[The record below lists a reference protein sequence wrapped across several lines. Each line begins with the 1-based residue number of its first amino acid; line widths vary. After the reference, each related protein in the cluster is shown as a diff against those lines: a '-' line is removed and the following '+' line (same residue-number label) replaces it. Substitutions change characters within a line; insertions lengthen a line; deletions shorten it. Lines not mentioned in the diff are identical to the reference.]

1 MILPNPTLAFLQSLG
16 PMEIFVVV
24 FIILLLFGAKK
35 LPELARGMGKAMKEF
50 KKATKDVEDDIR
62 TAMEEEP
69 EPTPRRES
77 KPAHTPPSSPD
88 SENYTGV
95 HLKII
100 ILINNP

>member
-1 MILPNPTLAFLQSLG
+1 MTLPTQSLAFLQSLG

-69 EPTPRRES
+69 EPAPRQNKPVQSEPVSPES
-77 KPAHTPPSSPD
+77 DK
-88 SENYTGV
+88 
-95 HLKII
+95 
-100 ILINNP
+100 

>member
-1 MILPNPTLAFLQSLG
+1 MTLPIQTFAFLQSLG

-62 TAMEEEP
+62 TAMDEEP
-69 EPTPRRES
+69 EPPRRES
-77 KPAHTPPSSPD
+77 KSVHSEPSSPESD
-88 SENYTGV
+88 
-95 HLKII
+95 K
-100 ILINNP
+100 

>member
-1 MILPNPTLAFLQSLG
+1 MTLPTHSLAFLQSLG

-69 EPTPRRES
+69 EPAPRQKKPVQSEPVSPES
-77 KPAHTPPSSPD
+77 EK
-88 SENYTGV
+88 
-95 HLKII
+95 
-100 ILINNP
+100 

>member
-1 MILPNPTLAFLQSLG
+1 MTLPTQSLAFLQSLG

-69 EPTPRRES
+69 EPAPGQNKSVKSEPVSPES
-77 KPAHTPPSSPD
+77 DK
-88 SENYTGV
+88 
-95 HLKII
+95 
-100 ILINNP
+100 

>member
-1 MILPNPTLAFLQSLG
+1 MTLPTQSLAFLQSLG

-62 TAMEEEP
+62 SAMEEEP
-69 EPTPRRES
+69 EPPAPRRENKS
-77 KPAHTPPSSPD
+77 VQTEPVSPESD
-88 SENYTGV
+88 
-95 HLKII
+95 K
-100 ILINNP
+100 

>member
-1 MILPNPTLAFLQSLG
+1 MTLPTQSLAFIQSLG

-62 TAMEEEP
+62 SAMEEDP
-69 EPTPRRES
+69 EPPAPRQKKAAQTEPVSPAPES
-77 KPAHTPPSSPD
+77 EK
-88 SENYTGV
+88 
-95 HLKII
+95 
-100 ILINNP
+100 

>member
-1 MILPNPTLAFLQSLG
+1 MTLPTQSLAFLQSLG

-62 TAMEEEP
+62 SAMEEEP
-69 EPTPRRES
+69 EPAPRPKKTAQTEPVS
-77 KPAHTPPSSPD
+77 PAPD
-88 SENYTGV
+88 SE
-95 HLKII
+95 KQ
-100 ILINNP
+100 

>member
-1 MILPNPTLAFLQSLG
+1 MTATSQTLAFLQSLG

-62 TAMEEEP
+62 SAMEEDP

-77 KPAHTPPSSPD
+77 RPAATRPVSSD
-88 SENYTGV
+88 SE
-95 HLKII
+95 K
-100 ILINNP
+100 

>member
-1 MILPNPTLAFLQSLG
+1 MTLPTQSLAFLQSLG

-69 EPTPRRES
+69 EPAPRQHKPVQSEPVSPES
-77 KPAHTPPSSPD
+77 DK
-88 SENYTGV
+88 
-95 HLKII
+95 
-100 ILINNP
+100 

>member
-1 MILPNPTLAFLQSLG
+1 MTLPIQTFAFLQSLG

-69 EPTPRRES
+69 EAPRRES
-77 KPAHTPPSSPD
+77 KSVHSEPNSPD
-88 SENYTGV
+88 SD
-95 HLKII
+95 K
-100 ILINNP
+100 

>member
-1 MILPNPTLAFLQSLG
+1 MTLPTQSLAFLQSLG

-69 EPTPRRES
+69 EPAPGQNKYVKSEPVSPES
-77 KPAHTPPSSPD
+77 DK
-88 SENYTGV
+88 
-95 HLKII
+95 
-100 ILINNP
+100 

>member
-1 MILPNPTLAFLQSLG
+1 MILPIQTFAFLQSLG

-69 EPTPRRES
+69 EPTPRETKSVKTEPVSHES
-77 KPAHTPPSSPD
+77 DKS
-88 SENYTGV
+88 
-95 HLKII
+95 
-100 ILINNP
+100 

>member
-1 MILPNPTLAFLQSLG
+1 MTPPVQSLAFLQSLG

-62 TAMEEEP
+62 SAMEEEP
-69 EPTPRRES
+69 EPPRRES
-77 KPAHTPPSSPD
+77 KPARTEPVSPE
-88 SENYTGV
+88 SE
-95 HLKII
+95 K
-100 ILINNP
+100 